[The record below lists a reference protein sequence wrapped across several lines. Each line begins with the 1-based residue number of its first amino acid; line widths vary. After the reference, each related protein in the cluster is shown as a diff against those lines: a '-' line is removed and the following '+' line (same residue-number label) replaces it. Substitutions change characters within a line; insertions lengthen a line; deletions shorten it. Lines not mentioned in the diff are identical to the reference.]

1 MMKWIKSLSVEWA
14 SLILALL
21 VAVLVKAGLVPFV
34 PW

>member
-1 MMKWIKSLSVEWA
+1 MIKWIKSLSVEWT

-21 VAVLVKAGLVPFV
+21 VAVLVKVGLVPFV